1 MGIKEKLSETLNKVY
16 NKAHETFDSG
26 VWMNQRADIVQD
38 KFQKISDKWSKVQNK
53 MEKKVKSKWNNL
65 HKDFKTTWKT
75 MEDQL
80 GKVQDKYWN
89 KPKDSNNDK
98 KKSSRKSQDYSAWSK
113 KNSSS
118 MVFARAKNRDKLRKE
133 QTRSDWLFD
142 RANDRKRHQK
152 LLTDAEWYNRRSF
165 SKYCDE
171 DGCKTIDKVSFLI
184 HIICLKLKILIWIF
198 FQDVPHYASSSK
210 KKQRKFS
217 VIDYKLGE
225 TGPLR
230 YAQESK
236 YSKKSQKVD
245 R

>member
-1 MGIKEKLSETLNKVY
+1 MGLFKTSSKRFQT
-16 NKAHETFDSG
+16 SG
-26 VWMNQRADIVQD
+26 A
-38 KFQKISDKWSKVQNK
+38 
-53 MEKKVKSKWNNL
+53 KSKIKWR
-65 HKDFKTTWKT
+65 
-75 MEDQL
+75 
-80 GKVQDKYWN
+80 
-89 KPKDSNNDK
+89 
-98 KKSSRKSQDYSAWSK
+98 KKSSPSGITCKKTSKPLGKQWKINLAKFKTSTGISRKILIMTRRSHRKSQDYSAWSK

-171 DGCKTIDKVSFLI
+171 DGCKTIDK
-184 HIICLKLKILIWIF
+184 
-198 FQDVPHYASSSK
+198 DVPHYASSSK
-210 KKQRKFS
+210 KKQRKFN
-217 VIDYKLGE
+217 VKDYKLGE

-236 YSKKSQKVD
+236 YSKKKLKSGLMTMMTK
-245 R
+245 RKIMRIST

>member
-1 MGIKEKLSETLNKVY
+1 MGQSLTPRKL
-16 NKAHETFDSG
+16 
-26 VWMNQRADIVQD
+26 
-38 KFQKISDKWSKVQNK
+38 KWSR
-53 MEKKVKSKWNNL
+53 
-65 HKDFKTTWKT
+65 
-75 MEDQL
+75 
-80 GKVQDKYWN
+80 G
-89 KPKDSNNDK
+89 
-98 KKSSRKSQDYSAWSK
+98 
-113 KNSSS
+113 
-118 MVFARAKNRDKLRKE
+118 RKE

-165 SKYCDE
+165 SKYFDE
-171 DGCKTIDKVSFLI
+171 DGCKTIDK
-184 HIICLKLKILIWIF
+184 
-198 FQDVPHYASSSK
+198 DVPHYASSSK

-217 VIDYKLGE
+217 VKDYKLGE